1 MEGRKKGKLYRYS
14 VCSRKPAW
22 LLDLQWQVVCRY
34 GEDEV
39 EDTPGFWQELE
50 RYINFCIYEWHKNTD
65 RKRSIRS
72 TIGTRVE
79 EDEGITVLDVLRNR
93 RPVLTYKIK

>member
-1 MEGRKKGKLYRYS
+1 MKTKKGKLIRYS
-14 VCSRKPAW
+14 VICQKPAW

-39 EDTPGFWQELE
+39 EDTPAFWQELE
-50 RYINFCIYEWHKNTD
+50 RYIRFCLLDWGKSCKRTQMACSNINT
-65 RKRSIRS
+65 RIK
-72 TIGTRVE
+72 
-79 EDEGITVLDVLRNR
+79 EDEGVTMLDVLRNG

>member
-65 RKRSIRS
+65 IKRSWKS
-72 TIGTRVE
+72 HTNLTHPGKYF
-79 EDEGITVLDVLRNR
+79 
-93 RPVLTYKIK
+93 RPSKVKIMRPTSPK

>member
-1 MEGRKKGKLYRYS
+1 METKKGKLVHYS
-14 VCSRKPAW
+14 VISRKPAW

-39 EDTPGFWQELE
+39 EDTLVFWQELE
-50 RYINFCIYEWHKNTD
+50 QYIRFCILEWHKNTD
-65 RKRSIRS
+65 PKQSIRS
-72 TIGTRVE
+72 TIDTRIM

>member
-1 MEGRKKGKLYRYS
+1 METKKGKLVRYS
-14 VCSRKPAW
+14 VISRKPAW

-39 EDTPGFWQELE
+39 KDTLGFWQELE
-50 RYINFCIYEWHKNTD
+50 RYINFCIYEWRKNTAP
-65 RKRSIRS
+65 KQSIRS
-72 TIGTRVE
+72 TIGTRIK
-79 EDEGITVLDVLRNR
+79 EDEGVTVLDVLRNR